1 MLSCR
6 FWRNA
11 IWTCGHP
18 GEAAPPAR
26 WIGIGL
32 AVWLGVGAGLGS
44 PAAAQEKEKPPAP
57 MAEKPAPMADKPA
70 PMADK
75 PAAPKPE
82 KPEKPAKP
90 NPVQNILRGIFG
102 GPNVPPP
109 AAKPPAKRG
118 GTIPDEAPAS
128 GSRDRLDARA
138 ASDVELSRRVGQ
150 LQTLIRGER
159 WDDAIDVVEFLLE
172 VDEDRLYRT
181 PQGQWVSLLGEVE
194 RITLALPEEGLRNYR
209 NRFDGPA
216 RTARGKAQESG
227 SFDELVRVASR
238 YFATPGGMTAAED
251 IAAILEDQGD
261 YAASAHWTRRLIA
274 AKAPGTET
282 PEWKVRAARR
292 LAMGGDRLAAEA
304 LLKGIPDLRP
314 FLQVAAPAA
323 ATPAVA
329 GAEPLTPQAWLDG
342 MTPGGA
348 RGATVVRDTR
358 MPYGEAAHGAVFA
371 ADAPLLFSRWRQS
384 LVRRY
389 AVEEQ
394 VQTLVWDLIES
405 KKATLPALFPVAA
418 AGKVAVR
425 TLFGVAVFDAETG
438 APSWRLESDV
448 APERLLAGE
457 PLRRTQGRTM
467 IQGFI
472 SPAYDG
478 ANPEQHPLTSV
489 LYRDGVHG
497 SLSSD
502 GRRLFVLEDI
512 ALMPQNVYGYWQQ
525 EDVVDPLGRDW
536 KSNSL
541 AAYDLQTG
549 RRMWRIGGRKIEDV
563 FAPPLAGTYF
573 FGAPVVDGDEL
584 FVIGEANDAVSLHCL
599 RASTGEP
606 LWSQQISGVGQT
618 ISRDMVRR
626 GWPCWPAVGEGII
639 VCPTTSGWL
648 VALDRVQHRFLWTHR
663 YSAPVNTPNTRNGYF
678 INQPLDL
685 HARWYPGAPILM
697 DGTVLFGPSELPDET
712 GSQQPVLVALDA
724 RTGKPKWPPRP
735 KGNSLVLA
743 GAADGRAYVTDVL
756 SLKAIN
762 VASGATVWET
772 PWPEL
777 GDVPSGRG
785 LLTET
790 AFLQPMRSGA
800 LHEFDRQTGKI
811 RRTQKLRAGD
821 DAPGNLFALGGR
833 VFSVTAQELVA
844 WEPDQPL
851 ETFEKEAKTSPL
863 AALRL
868 AELYL
873 RLQRPEDAVDA
884 ARKVETQ
891 EPELVRKRRD
901 ILWEGLWTL
910 ASGDLTAHEEAAR
923 ELEQFASTATDRDAL
938 VRLHA
943 DRASAQGKFVGA
955 WEAYRKLVAT
965 AGTEM
970 IVDGNQTTR
979 QDVWLAD
986 RLAQVYEKLDGEP
999 RKEADVRRQLEG
1011 AADVPALRRVVRL
1024 FGFHPDADAAHLRL
1038 AGLLEQ
1044 ANDSTGAGIHLRQ
1057 LQRSERPEVAALATW
1072 QLASLYE
1079 RLGWTADARLLLEE
1093 LRVRFPEAALPDG
1106 AAGDLAAKALERI
1119 PVASSV
1125 AMPVWTGDYEVV
1137 RVFREHQQQSRA
1149 LPPFGERPAFLED
1162 KLLQVSL
1169 QNQRIALLTTDNRT
1183 LWSAPLRS
1191 SPLEMYSQ
1199 ESPIVLRGPMTYVVH
1214 NGVIHAFSLLE
1225 KKPLWTHIPDLRGS
1239 ARTFYRQPQFVQ
1251 TYSMQKIA
1259 AFAQPRMLS
1268 RMSVATGM
1276 LGAVSDQAAVVY
1288 DRRSIQALDP
1298 ESGAMLWERRGTRQD
1313 SMVYLDGDRLYL
1325 FSSSDRPVLLDVRSG
1340 RVLKKFDSGSPLDKA
1355 RQVVEGGLIHCEITG
1370 KSDSR
1375 KFRIAKTTHVDLA
1388 TGKVDEVWKQEFSD
1402 DSWAVPV
1409 SEREFFVVEPDGR
1422 TAVLN
1427 LQTGRVME
1435 LASVKE
1441 VLATLDPIRRRTGQ
1455 LQCLMDRERIYLFV
1469 DQKMMLTNTYLP
1481 GPNIRCSGACVAL
1494 DRREPK
1500 IAWQQDVSGF
1510 NLPIDR
1516 TGDLPVLPF
1525 VAVQNVNRDDLHFQ
1539 DIKLR
1544 VLDKSTGKALVDWQG
1559 KSYSS
1564 HIQGIVADFPGRA
1577 IEFRSY
1583 NETFL
1588 VRPAVAGAAPVIPAA
1603 GDAPGVAPG
1612 PPVEKGG
1619 DKGAEKGAADPA
1631 PAPAPTPAPR
1641 TRPADSILP
1650 APKDREKAPARE
1662 I

>member
-11 IWTCGHP
+11 IWTCGRR
-18 GEAAPPAR
+18 GGAAPLAW
-26 WIGIGL
+26 WIGVGL
-32 AVWLGVGAGLGS
+32 AVWLGPGS
-44 PAAAQEKEKPPAP
+44 PAAAQEKPAAP
-57 MAEKPAPMADKPA
+57 MAEKPAPMAEKPA
-70 PMADK
+70 PKADK
-75 PAAPKPE
+75 PG
-82 KPEKPAKP
+82 KP

-102 GPNVPPP
+102 GPNAPPP
-109 AAKPPAKRG
+109 PAKPPANR
-118 GTIPDEAPAS
+118 GTIPEEAPAS

-150 LQTLIRGER
+150 LQTLIRNER
-159 WDDAIDVVEFLLE
+159 WDDSIDVVEFLLE
-172 VDEDRLYRT
+172 ADEDRLYRT
-181 PQGQWVSLLGEVE
+181 PQGNWVSLLGEVE
-194 RITLALPEEGLRNYR
+194 RITMALPDEGLRNYR

-216 RTARGKAQESG
+216 RTAREKAQESG

-251 IAAILEDQGD
+251 IAVILEDQGD

-292 LAMGGDRLAAEA
+292 LAMGGDRPAAEA

-314 FLQVAAPAA
+314 FLQVAAPPAA
-323 ATPAVA
+323 STTPAVA

-342 MTPGGA
+342 LNPGVA
-348 RGATVVRDTR
+348 RASTIARDTR

-394 VQTLVWDLIES
+394 VQTLVWDLIEN

-478 ANPEQHPLTSV
+478 ANPEQHPLASV

-549 RRMWRIGGRKIEDV
+549 RRLWRIGGRKIEDV

-573 FGAPVVDGDEL
+573 FGAPVADGDEL
-584 FVIGEANDAVSLHCL
+584 FVIGEANDAISLHCL

-626 GWPCWPAVGEGII
+626 GWPCWPAIGEGII

-678 INQPLDL
+678 VNQPLDL
-685 HARWYPGAPILM
+685 HARWYPGAPILT

-724 RTGKPKWPPRP
+724 RTGKPKWPAKP
-735 KGNSLVLA
+735 KGNSLLLA
-743 GAADGRAYVTDVL
+743 GAADGRAYVTDVR

-762 VASGATVWET
+762 VSSGSIAWET
-772 PWPEL
+772 PWPDL
-777 GDVPSGRG
+777 DDLPSGRG

-821 DAPGNLFALGGR
+821 DSPGNLFALGGR

-851 ETFEKEAKTSPL
+851 ETFEQEAKTSPF

-891 EPELVRKRRD
+891 EPDLIRKRRD
-901 ILWEGLWTL
+901 VLWEGLWAL
-910 ASGDLTAHEEAAR
+910 ASGDLTAHEEEAR
-923 ELEQFASTATDRDAL
+923 ELEQFAATPADRDAL

-943 DRASAQGKFVGA
+943 DRASAQGKFLAA
-955 WEAYRKLVAT
+955 WEAYLKLT
-965 AGTEM
+965 GTTGIADSEM
-970 IVDGNQTTR
+970 IVEDNLSTR
-979 QDVWLAD
+979 RDVWIAD
-986 RLAQVYEKLDGEP
+986 RLAQAYEKLEDND
-999 RKEADVRRQLEG
+999 RKRAERDLIGQLLGSANSESELREMVRRF
-1011 AADVPALRRVVRL
+1011 A
-1024 FGFHPDADAAHLRL
+1024 FHPDVDAAHLRL
-1038 AGLLEQ
+1038 AQHLAQ
-1044 ANDSTGAGIHLRQ
+1044 SRNATGASVHLRQ
-1057 LQRSERPEVAALATW
+1057 LRRSERPDVAALATW
-1072 QLASLYE
+1072 ELASLYE
-1079 RLGWTADARLLLEE
+1079 RLGWAADARALLEE
-1093 LRVRFPEAALPDG
+1093 LRTRYPEAALPDG
-1106 AAGDLAAKALERI
+1106 PAGEMAAKALERI
-1119 PVASSV
+1119 PAAAGVT
-1125 AMPVWTGDYEVV
+1125 MPVWTGDYEVA

-1298 ESGAMLWERRGTRQD
+1298 ETGAMLWERRGTRQD

-1355 RQVVEGGLIHCEITG
+1355 RQVVDGGLIHCEIAG
-1370 KSDSR
+1370 KADAR

-1427 LQTGRVME
+1427 LQTGQVTE

-1441 VLATLDPIRRRTGQ
+1441 VLSTLDPIRRRTGQ
-1455 LQCLMDRERIYLFV
+1455 LQCLMDRDRIYLFV

-1500 IAWQQDVSGF
+1500 IAWQQDVSGY

-1564 HIQGIVADFPGRA
+1564 HIQGIVADFPGRS

-1588 VRPAVAGAAPVIPAA
+1588 VRPATAGAAPAVPVR
-1603 GDAPGVAPG
+1603 GEAPGVAPG
-1612 PPVEKGG
+1612 PPVEKGADKG
-1619 DKGAEKGAADPA
+1619 VDKGAPAADPMPA
-1631 PAPAPTPAPR
+1631 PAPAPAPPPR